1 MFSLPLQ
8 QSVFVVAL
16 GVGPRK
22 KKWFADRGH
31 HWQLGSVAVGIGGN
45 VGSRD
50 LVGVERIGYGKGEE
64 EWSGG
69 GGVVGYTKRAV
80 FAGVVLGCFSYIH
93 FLIF

>member
-1 MFSLPLQ
+1 VFSLPLQ

-50 LVGVERIGYGKGEE
+50 LVGVERIGYGKGGE
-64 EWSGG
+64 EWSGIRNVLFLQG
-69 GGVVGYTKRAV
+69 WFLGVS
-80 FAGVVLGCFSYIH
+80 F
-93 FLIF
+93 IFIF